1 MPKQRKTKAELEA
14 ERAEAKRQAE
24 LEQAEWYKENLMPTM
39 ERACQFNYKITV
51 KDNSFYLRCRD
62 GYENGLGYDP
72 DGGCFILNLDYN
84 DDSYW
89 NLRNLTTDLDR
100 RQEYE
105 NEQER
110 ILDAKVEALR
120 KLSKEE
126 RDLLGLE
133 NPGHLIMARLT
144 QLDQQMG
151 LYD

>member
-1 MPKQRKTKAELEA
+1 MPRKTKAELEA
-14 ERAEAKRQAE
+14 EQAQAKLQAE

-39 ERACQFNYKITV
+39 ERACQFNYDITV
-51 KDNSFYLRCRD
+51 KGNNFYLRCLN

-72 DGGCFILNLDYN
+72 DGGCFILSLDYSDN
-84 DDSYW
+84 SYR

-105 NEQER
+105 EEQER
-110 ILDAKVEALR
+110 ILDAKVNALR

-133 NPGHLIMARLT
+133 NPGHLIMTRLAEH
-144 QLDQQMG
+144 DQRMG